1 MNRRLAAL
9 AIASIVALPTS
20 AARAAATGHPLR
32 VAWVYAMA
40 NAPAVIAEKKGFYAA
55 EGLDV
60 ELTQFNDGPV
70 IQQAVAA
77 GEVDVAYVGAPPVY
91 QWFSRG
97 LDARILAKVNWG
109 QAALI
114 ASTAATPP
122 IATLADLRGR
132 RIAGVA
138 KGSGMDVLLR
148 GEVLTQRAGF
158 DPDRDVTIVNM
169 PAGNMA
175 AALDRKLVDGAFT
188 WEPFVS
194 EAVLRGTARVV
205 LDVNQAV
212 PHYPWYVIAATPA
225 VLKSRPEDVVKL
237 LRAHRRAIA
246 FLQEHPDEAN
256 ALLVEAFQIRPLPDA
271 AGRSVSPIAVV
282 QEARKRLGWSARL
295 EPVDLQFI
303 QRLMDDSFA
312 LGFMGKRLKVDQ
324 VVDATWLQRAEQPAH

>member
-1 MNRRLAAL
+1 MNQRIAGLVVAVIAAL
-9 AIASIVALPTS
+9 SASLAGATS
-20 AARAAATGHPLR
+20 SGRPLR

-132 RIAGVA
+132 RVAGVA

-148 GEVLTQRAGF
+148 GEVLTRRAGF

-169 PAGNMA
+169 PAGNMVV
-175 AALDRKLVDGAFT
+175 ALDRKLVDGAFT

-194 EAVLRGTARVV
+194 EAVLRGTAHVV

-225 VLKSRPEDVVKL
+225 VLKSRPDDIVKL

-256 ALLVEAFQIRPLPDA
+256 ALLVDAFGIRPLPGA
-271 AGRSVSPIAVV
+271 SGQPVQPLAVV

-295 EPVDLQFI
+295 EPGDLQFI
-303 QRLMDDSFA
+303 QHLMDDSFA

-324 VVDATWLQRAEQPAH
+324 VVDASWLQRAEQPAY